1 MNHIFVG
8 NEMGEQMMTG
18 KFCEP
23 LRNRPLCVFI
33 SGIILLLKAFTLN
46 AQLPQ
51 KKIISGISSLT
62 ASSAIIS
69 VAQQTR
75 LFERYGLQV
84 QVVYFGSGTLA
95 AAGLLSGD
103 AKIILMSANSTRAAG
118 IGGADVV
125 QIGGLI
131 NKLGYALMVAPSIKS
146 LQELRGDNLGIAG
159 FGGASDFAANYVLRK
174 EGMLPGKD
182 VILLSIGGH
191 QERLTALASGK
202 LKAVLLQPPYT
213 RRAEKAGF
221 RRLIDFPS
229 LDLEFQTLGYATT
242 RSYLRANREVCLNF
256 LKAATEATY
265 FFKSHKNETKRILA
279 AFLKT
284 EDQDALEE
292 AYNVNARYLIQEV
305 PYSSLKGLQNTLELM
320 AFRNPKAKDKDP
332 REVIDDSLVKEMEQS
347 GFIAH
352 LRKSYPPPSQ

>member
-1 MNHIFVG
+1 MD
-8 NEMGEQMMTG
+8 G
-18 KFCEP
+18 KILAR
-23 LRNRPLCVFI
+23 LRSGSLCLFI
-33 SGIILLLKAFTLN
+33 LGVISLVKVSLLD
-46 AQLPQ
+46 AQLPP

-62 ASSAIIS
+62 ASSAIVS
-69 VAQQTR
+69 VAQKTR
-75 LFERYGLQV
+75 LFERHGLQV

-95 AAGLLSGD
+95 ASGLLSGD
-103 AKIILMSANSTRAAG
+103 AKIILMSANSTLAAD

-125 QIGGLI
+125 QIGGFV

-146 LQELRGDNLGIAG
+146 LQELKGDNLGIAG

-174 EGMLPGKD
+174 EGILPGKD
-182 VILLSIGGH
+182 VVFLSIGGH
-191 QERLTALASGK
+191 QERLTALVSGK

-213 RRAEKAGF
+213 KRAEKAGF
-221 RRLIDFPS
+221 RRLVDFPS

-242 RSYLRANREVCLNF
+242 RSYLKGNRIACLNF
-256 LKAATEATY
+256 LKAVTEATY
-265 FFKSHKNETKRILA
+265 FFKSHKNETKTILA

-292 AYNVNARYLIQEV
+292 AYTVNARYLIQEI

-320 AFRNPKAKDKDP
+320 ALRNPKAKDKDP

-352 LRKSYPPPSQ
+352 LRKTYPVSSQ